1 MTDLD
6 EVTIAN
12 GCVKVPKGEWLVA
25 ACQPAAY
32 AGDCRVSGQRGLVV
46 PDRPYLRVAV
56 ASDAVWCASAVNPF
70 LVRRDAP
77 PDEPLSVVS
86 GKVLIA
92 PKATR
97 IGARGVKLVPMS
109 FRRQTVVTAFRGGWA
124 VAATRSRVT
133 RVALEEGETL
143 SVRPDAVVA
152 WIGRDPSGF
161 CRRLG
166 LMDVLLPRGPRDL
179 VFSFHGPSVVWFEG
193 ASPAPMGMRKAVWR

>member
-1 MTDLD
+1 MN
-6 EVTIAN
+6 EVEIAN
-12 GCVKVPKGEWLVA
+12 GCAKAPKGEWLVA

-32 AGDCRVSGQRGLVV
+32 AGDCRVAGQRGLIV
-46 PDRPYLRVAV
+46 PDRSHLRLAV
-56 ASDAVWCASAVNPF
+56 ATGDVWCASAVNPF
-70 LVRRDAP
+70 LTRLDAP
-77 PDEPLSVVS
+77 PDEPVSVVS

-92 PKATR
+92 PKSART
-97 IGARGVKLVPMS
+97 GARGVKLVPMS
-109 FRRQTVVTAFRGGWA
+109 FRRRTVVTDFRGGWA

-152 WIGRDPSGF
+152 WIGRDPTGF

-166 LMDVLLPRGPRDL
+166 MMDILLPRGPRNL

-193 ASPAPMGMRKAVWR
+193 SSPAPMGIGKAVWR